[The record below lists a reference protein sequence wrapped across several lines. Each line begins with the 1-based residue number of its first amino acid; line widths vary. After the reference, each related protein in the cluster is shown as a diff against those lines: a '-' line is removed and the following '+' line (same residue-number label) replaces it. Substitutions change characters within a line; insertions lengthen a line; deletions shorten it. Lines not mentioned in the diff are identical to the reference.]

1 MKQRNISKGIYSL
14 YVIMFMLMIPIGDL
28 WAQDPLNISGKVVDV
43 NNEPLIGA
51 TVQVKGKQTGTIT
64 NIEGRF
70 SVKVQAKDILVISYM
85 GYTSQEMIAS
95 KANGATITLVED
107 GKTLEEV
114 VVVGYATQKKV
125 NLTGSVSTVNLTEQA
140 ESRPMTSLST
150 GLAGLSSGLYVNQG
164 SARPNND
171 GATLLIR
178 GQGTLNNSS
187 PLIIIDGAEGNIN
200 EVNPQ
205 DVESVSVLKDAS
217 SSAIYGSR
225 AANGVILITTKKG
238 SEGKASISYNGYVSF
253 QKPSNTIE
261 TVYNYADYME
271 YYNEAAYNVDPTAMP
286 VYSERKIAEWRVHP
300 NEPYLYP
307 NTKWEDEV
315 FSTGVS
321 TNHNLSFSVGNQK
334 LKAFGSVAYLNNPG
348 IVENS
353 AYERFTARLNVNA
366 ELKPW
371 ITMGMNIS
379 GLKSNAEMGSKYMSS
394 LFSNISSPGI
404 VYRHP
409 DGRYGSAEN
418 LEENQQVQS
427 PLYHLNMYQ
436 GDIEVN
442 NFTSRFWT
450 NIKVFKGLNIEASYT
465 YRRNNS
471 QEEET
476 PVYADRWSFQSKTI
490 TQMAAGRTFVRNKNW
505 TNTHH
510 VADVVARY
518 QKTFFD
524 KLDVGILV
532 GASQEK
538 DNVKWFEAKRYDLLA
553 DNLSVING
561 ATGDSETSGAATDWV
576 MRSYFGRINLSWA
589 DKYLFEGNIRRDGS
603 SRFHKDHRWGTF
615 PSFSL
620 GWRMSEENFM
630 KSIKW
635 LDMLKLRL
643 SWGALGNNVVDNYEY
658 QSVYNKDNYVL
669 GNSVVPGLAQIQLA
683 NAMVSWETT
692 YVTNIGLDFS
702 LFGSKLDGTI
712 ELFNKDTHDILIDLP
727 APLLVG
733 NASIPTQN
741 AARVRNR
748 GVEMNLKWNHRIGK
762 VNYFVGGNFTFIDNE
777 VTRFKGEER
786 SISGTNM
793 IQEGYPINIQYVLA
807 VDRILQ
813 TDEDMLFVEK
823 MIKDAP
829 LDPTTGQRVN
839 PFASY
844 GTPKKGDFLYK
855 DLNGDGVI
863 DDNDKY
869 AVGHGLAPRL
879 TYGFSLGAEWN
890 GFDFSCLFQGNAGLQ
905 VYWQDKFYM
914 GYINYGDVINKEIA
928 EGAWREGRTN
938 ATYPRLLTGLNTL
951 NAQPSDFWVQNKSY
965 LRLKN
970 VQIGYKIPKKLLQK
984 LDISQLRLYTSLENM
999 LTFTSYKGI
1008 DPEISG
1014 TTYPT
1019 MKQITVGVNVVF

>member
-1 MKQRNISKGIYSL
+1 MKQRNITKGIYSL
-14 YVIMFMLMIPIGDL
+14 YMFIFMLMIPIDSIR
-28 WAQDPLNISGKVVDV
+28 AQEPLNINGMVVDT
-43 NNEPLIGA
+43 NNEPMIGA
-51 TVQVKGKQTGTIT
+51 TVQVKGKTTGTIT
-64 NIEGRF
+64 NIDGRF
-70 SVKVQAKDILVISYM
+70 SIKVQAKDILVFSYM
-85 GYTSQEMIAS
+85 GYASEERVAS
-95 KANGATITLVED
+95 KANGATITLTED

-171 GATLLIR
+171 GATLLVR

-187 PLIIIDGAEGNIN
+187 PLVIIDGAEGNIN

-253 QKPSNTIE
+253 QKPSNTIK
-261 TVYNYADYME
+261 TVNNYADYME
-271 YYNEAAYNVDPTAMP
+271 YYNEAAYNIDPTATP

-307 NTKWEDEV
+307 NTNWADEI

-353 AYERFTARLNVNA
+353 AYERFSARLNVNA

-371 ITMGMNIS
+371 ITLGMNIS
-379 GLKSNAEMGSKYMSS
+379 GLKSDAEMGSKYMSS
-394 LFSNISSPGI
+394 LFSTIANPGI

-409 DGRYGSAEN
+409 DGRYGAVEN
-418 LEENQQVQS
+418 PEENQQVQS

-436 GDIEVN
+436 GNIEVN
-442 NFTSRFWT
+442 NITSRFWG
-450 NIKVFKGLNIEASYT
+450 NIKVFKGLNIEASYA
-465 YRRNNS
+465 YRRNNT

-476 PVYADRWSFQSKTI
+476 PAYVDRWSFQANTI
-490 TQMAAGRTFVRNKNW
+490 TQLAAGRTYVRNKNW

-518 QKTFFD
+518 QKTLFN
-524 KLDVGILV
+524 KLDVGILA

-603 SRFHKDHRWGTF
+603 SRFHKKHRWGTF

-630 KSIKW
+630 KSANWIN
-635 LDMLKLRL
+635 MMKLRL
-643 SWGALGNNVVDNYEY
+643 SWGALGNNAVDNYEY
-658 QSVYNKDNYVL
+658 QSVYNKANYVL
-669 GNSVVPGLAQIQLA
+669 GNSVIPGLAQTQLA

-692 YVTNIGLDFS
+692 YVTNIGLDFN
-702 LFGSKLDGTI
+702 LFGSRLDGTI
-712 ELFNKDTHDILIDLP
+712 DLFSKDTHDILIDLP

-733 NASIPTQN
+733 NASVPTQN

-748 GVEMNLKWNHRIGK
+748 GVEVNLKWKHKIAK

-777 VTRFKGEER
+777 VTRYKGEER

-793 IQEGYPINIQYVLA
+793 IQEGYPINVQYVLA

-829 LDPTTGQRVN
+829 VDPSTGQRVN

-844 GTPKKGDFLYK
+844 GTPQKGDFLYK
-855 DLNGDGVI
+855 DINGDGII

-879 TYGFSLGAEWN
+879 TYGLTFGAEWN
-890 GFDFSCLFQGNAGLQ
+890 GFDFACLFQGNAGIK
-905 VYWQDKFYM
+905 VYWQDKFYR
-914 GYINYGDVINKEIA
+914 GCIDYGSVINKEIA
-928 EGAWREGRTN
+928 EGAWREGRTD
-938 ATYPRLLTGLNTL
+938 AKYTRLLTNLSTINT
-951 NAQPSDFWVQNKSY
+951 QPSNFWVQNKSY

-970 VQIGYKIPKKLLQK
+970 VQLGYKIPRKLLHK
-984 LDISQLRLYTSLENM
+984 LEISQLRVYTSLENM

-1008 DPEISG
+1008 DPEING

-1019 MKQITVGVNVVF
+1019 MKQITVGINVVF

>member
-1 MKQRNISKGIYSL
+1 MKQRSISKRIYSL
-14 YVIMFMLMIPIGDL
+14 YMIIFMFMIPLFGI
-28 WAQDPLNISGKVVDV
+28 WAQTPLNINGKIVDG
-43 NNEPLIGA
+43 NNEPMIGA
-51 TVQVKGKQTGTIT
+51 TVQVKGKPTGTVT
-64 NIEGRF
+64 NLDGQF
-70 SVKVQAKDILVISYM
+70 SIKVQTNDVLIISYI
-85 GYTSQEMIAS
+85 GFTSKEIAAS
-95 KANGATITLVED
+95 KANGTTIVLAED
-107 GKTLEEV
+107 GKALEEV

-125 NLTGSVSTVNLTEQA
+125 NLTGSVSTINMAEQA
-140 ESRPMTSLST
+140 ESRPMTSLAT
-150 GLAGLSSGLYVNQG
+150 GMAGLSSGLYVNQG

-171 GATLLIR
+171 GATLLVR

-187 PLIIIDGAEGNIN
+187 PLVIIDGAEGNIN

-253 QKPSNTIE
+253 QKPSNTIG

-271 YYNEAAYNVDPTAMP
+271 YYNEAAYNVDPTALP
-286 VYSERKIAEWRVHP
+286 TYSERKIAEWRVHS
-300 NEPYLYP
+300 NEPLLYP
-307 NTKWEDEV
+307 NTRWEDEV

-353 AYERFTARLNVNA
+353 AYEKFTARLNVQA

-371 ITMGMNIS
+371 ITLGMNVS

-394 LFSNISSPGI
+394 LFDNIANPGM

-409 DGRYGSAEN
+409 DGRYGAAEN
-418 LEENQQVQS
+418 PEENQQKQS
-427 PLYHLNMYQ
+427 PLYYLNMNQ
-436 GDIEVN
+436 GDIESN
-442 NFTSRFWT
+442 NITSRFWG
-450 NIKVFKGLNIEASYT
+450 NIKVFKGLSIEASYT
-465 YRRNNS
+465 YRHNNM

-476 PVYADRWSFQSKTI
+476 PAYADRWSFQTNTV
-490 TQMAAGRTFVRNKNW
+490 TQLAAGRTYVRNKNW

-510 VADVVARY
+510 VSDVVARY
-518 QKTFFD
+518 QKTFFG
-524 KLDVGILV
+524 KLDFGVLA

-561 ATGDSETSGAATDWV
+561 ATGDSETSGTATDWV

-603 SRFHKDHRWGTF
+603 SRFHKSQRWGMF

-630 KSIKW
+630 KPIKW
-635 LDMLKLRL
+635 INSMKLRL
-643 SWGALGNNVVDNYEY
+643 SWGALGNNAVDNYAY

-669 GNSVVPGLAQIQLA
+669 GNAVMQGLAQTQLA

-692 YVTNIGLDFS
+692 YVSNIGLDFN
-702 LFGSKLDGTI
+702 LFGSRLDGTI
-712 ELFNKDTHDILIDLP
+712 DFFSKDTRDILIDLP

-741 AARVRNR
+741 AARVQNK
-748 GVEMNLKWNHRIGK
+748 GVELNLKWNHKIGK

-777 VTRFKGEER
+777 VTRFKGKER
-786 SISGTNM
+786 SINGTNM

-823 MIKDAP
+823 MMKDAP
-829 LDPTTGQRVN
+829 IDPATGQRTN

-844 GTPKKGDFLYK
+844 GTPQKGDFLYK

-879 TYGFSLGAEWN
+879 TYGFTFGAEWN
-890 GFDFSCLFQGNAGLQ
+890 GFDFSCLLQGNSGIE
-905 VYWQDKFYM
+905 VYWQDRFHK
-914 GYINYGDVINKEIA
+914 GYVDFGDVINKEIA
-928 EGAWREGRTN
+928 EGAWRQGRTD
-938 ATYPRLLTGLNTL
+938 AKYPRLLTKLNSI
-951 NAQPSDFWVQNKSY
+951 NSQPSDFWVQNKSY

-970 VQIGYKIPKKLLQK
+970 VQIGYKLPKKLIQK
-984 LDISQLRLYTSLENM
+984 MDISQFRLYTSLENM